1 MWVTVDRETAR
12 HTGRPGRHIRAQFV
26 EAIALGRA
34 DTQASLSTATDLR
47 LERWGPPMTAIG
59 SQKRAGTESQI
70 DMSSRQ

>member
-1 MWVTVDRETAR
+1 MG
-12 HTGRPGRHIRAQFV
+12 HGRPGDGTAHRAAPGVTYAQFV

-70 DMSSRQ
+70 HMSSRQ

>member
-1 MWVTVDRETAR
+1 MWVTVDREAAR
-12 HTGRPGRHIRAQFV
+12 HTGTPRASHTRPVRR
-26 EAIALGRA
+26 AIALGRA

-70 DMSSRQ
+70 HMSSRQ

>member
-12 HTGRPGRHIRAQFV
+12 HTGPPR
-26 EAIALGRA
+26 ALGRA

-70 DMSSRQ
+70 HMSSRQ